1 MQSDNGS
8 PSPSQQSEI
17 RFPLNAPPIV
27 ETFVISREDA
37 ILLEEYVE
45 EFQEGDADI

>member
-17 RFPLNAPPIV
+17 RFPPNTPPIV
-27 ETFVISREDA
+27 ETFVILREDA